1 MIATIVIVFSLVYIG
16 MILGGLPFLQLDR
29 TGIAVLGA
37 IALIAAESLTL
48 DEAGRALHL
57 PTLILLFSFMVISA
71 QLRLGGFYTL
81 VTERLGALRVSPAV
95 FLAALIAAAAG
106 LSSVFSNDVVCLATA
121 PVLIDICLNR
131 RLDPVPFLLALSC
144 SSNIGSAAT
153 LIGNPQN
160 MLIGETLKMSFVDY
174 LRDAAVPV
182 GLGLVVT
189 WLLIALRWRGRWAF
203 DPCLATADRDPRVE
217 RHARF
222 DPWQAG
228 KGLAVAAGLFGAFLF
243 SDWPREILALGGAG
257 ILLLSRKLHSRQMLG
272 LVDWQIILMFIGLF
286 IVNYA
291 LETTELPRQAVSALA
306 QAGFD
311 LHEPGLLYG
320 ASFLLSNVVSNVPA
334 VMLLLPMATHPDA
347 GLLLALSSTF
357 AGNLFIVGSIA
368 NMIVVDAAARRN
380 IVISWR
386 RHALVG
392 VPVTLS
398 TIAIGAAWCWLRMR

>member
-16 MILGGLPFLQLDR
+16 MIRGGLPFLQLDR

-37 IALIAAESLTL
+37 IALIATKSLTL
-48 DEAGRALHL
+48 DEAAKALHI

-71 QLRLGGFYTL
+71 QLRLSGFYML
-81 VTERLGALRVSPAV
+81 VTEKLGALRVSPAV
-95 FLAALIAAAAG
+95 FLAALIAVAAG
-106 LSSVFSNDVVCLATA
+106 LSSVFSNDVVCLAVA

-131 RLDPVPFLLALSC
+131 HIDPVPFLLALSC
-144 SSNIGSAAT
+144 SANIGSAAT

-174 LRDAAVPV
+174 LRDAVVPV
-182 GLGLVVT
+182 GAGLVMT
-189 WLLIALRWRGRWAF
+189 WLLIALFWRGRWAF
-203 DPCLATADRDPRVE
+203 DPRFAVVHRDPRFE
-217 RHARF
+217 PHARF
-222 DPWQAG
+222 DLWQAA
-228 KGLAVAAGLFGAFLF
+228 KGLTVAAGLFGAFLF

-257 ILLLSRKLHSRQMLG
+257 ILLLSRKLHSTHMLG
-272 LVDWQIILMFIGLF
+272 LVDRQIILMFIGLF

-291 LETTELPRQAVSALA
+291 VETTELPKQGVSALA

-311 LHEPGLLYG
+311 LHDPELLYG

-357 AGNLFIVGSIA
+357 AGNLLIVGSVA

-392 VPVTLS
+392 VPVTLLTI
-398 TIAIGAAWCWLRMR
+398 TIAAAWYWLGIR